1 MLTLAIVIALTSASI
16 AIIQVKEVTK
26 LTKRIQNLDGRLTKI
41 DLMALDVSEMDKKLK
56 HINIAT
62 QEIGWGLEK
71 YTEEIKKV
79 VEKEATRIIFT
90 PLEVKGQEIKS
101 LEKQNKK

>member
-1 MLTLAIVIALTSASI
+1 MLTLAIVIALTS

-26 LTKRIQNLDGRLTKI
+26 LTKRIQNLNGRLTKI
-41 DLMALDVSEMDKKLK
+41 DLMALDISEMDKKIKEANIEKQKLAWDLK
-56 HINIAT
+56 
-62 QEIGWGLEK
+62 Q

>member
-41 DLMALDVSEMDKKLK
+41 DLMALDISEMDKKLK

-62 QEIGWGLEK
+62 QEIGWDLEK

-90 PLEVKGQEIKS
+90 PLTVHFPHKGSDKNER
-101 LEKQNKK
+101 